1 MGAGANNPG
10 LFFMAF
16 KKRESSERRIH
27 AFIATPA
34 YDGKV
39 DVDYSQS
46 LAETC
51 RDAALYGIQCTAA
64 VMGNGAF
71 IDLARNIFVRLFL
84 EKPEYT
90 HLFFIDSDLKWE
102 SRAFISLLAADK
114 PVCAGAYRKRQEP
127 EEYPLRWVADPKEG
141 GFLMRDQWIM
151 CDRVATGF
159 LCIERSVIEKMVA
172 KAPVIVDKSANGHAQ
187 PDTPR
192 LFYTYLQDDG
202 RFVGEDFAWC
212 KDYVEQFSEYI
223 WVWPDFD
230 FTHKKYEGN
239 YHNFLIREAEAK
251 LKQAGVCHH
260 CGEKECKP
268 ECQNK
273 ETRSAA

>member
-1 MGAGANNPG
+1 
-10 LFFMAF
+10 MAF
-16 KKRESSERRIH
+16 KPRSVEKKQYH

-39 DVDYSQS
+39 HSEYSQS

-51 RDAALYGIQCTAA
+51 QVATMMGIGITCC

-84 EKPEYT
+84 ETKCT

-102 SRAFISLLAADK
+102 PRAFVGLMTADK

-127 EEYPLRWVADPKEG
+127 EAYPLRWAEDEHGHMMVDGE
-141 GFLMRDQWIM
+141 WIL

-159 LCIERSVIEKMVA
+159 LCIERSVIEKMVKDA
-172 KAPVIVDKSANGHAQ
+172 VIIKGQNGEE
-187 PDTPR
+187 DNPR
-192 LFYTYLQDDG
+192 LFYTYLLDDG

-212 KDYVEQFSEYI
+212 SDYVDRFKEKI

-230 FTHKKYEGN
+230 FVHNKFAGN
-239 YHNFLIREAEAK
+239 FYSFLTKQVEEAKAKQAEATC
-251 LKQAGVCHH
+251 ANPATV
-260 CGEKECKP
+260 
-268 ECQNK
+268 
-273 ETRSAA
+273 SAVA